1 VGGKVSLGVLWFPQ
15 LEKGKGCRRQPE
27 AIDGTRIPLAGIV
40 APGERVYLHG
50 SIQVPKV
57 QGQYTMLI
65 EMISEG
71 VAWFKDVSNSSVAC
85 YNIVVKK

>member
-1 VGGKVSLGVLWFPQ
+1 
-15 LEKGKGCRRQPE
+15 
-27 AIDGTRIPLAGIV
+27 
-40 APGERVYLHG
+40 
-50 SIQVPKV
+50 
-57 QGQYTMLI
+57 MLI